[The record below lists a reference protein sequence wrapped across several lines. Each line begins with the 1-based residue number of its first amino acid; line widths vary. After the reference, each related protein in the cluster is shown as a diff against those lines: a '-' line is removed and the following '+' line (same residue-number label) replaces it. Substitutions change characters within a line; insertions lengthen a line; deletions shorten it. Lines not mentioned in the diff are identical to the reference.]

1 MKKICTILV
10 FTMAVFSLH
19 SQVFSEY
26 FEGAVVGEPLEGYN
40 EWAVTPKSGD
50 DFGVS
55 PFIGETPLVYGGY
68 QGSEIGHVAILDHEI
83 GNDDNTHRI
92 STKRVFLN
100 DEPLRITAG
109 EKIYVAFLVR
119 ISEES
124 KKNAW
129 RDFFT
134 FEGSATSSMT
144 RGRIFARISDSNEL
158 YFGIGKNS
166 NPPNPTEETLKWD
179 IAQTQLLVMVYE
191 GVEGDNNDII
201 SLYVNPDLSKDES
214 EQTVKIVA
222 ADTQSDYSGTANL
235 GINLRQRNIGAQIGG
250 IRIAKTWGEVLGA
263 QSEAPAISAPV
274 VGQASDVGAE
284 TFVANWSPV
293 VDAVGYS
300 VKVYKGEESVGTYHV
315 NGQSTSELF
324 VKGLLTNTT
333 YTYTVIAKGDGAT
346 YSDSDESAASAEFTT
361 LEGLDA
367 IHTDFS
373 DGTWGVL
380 YDSGNQPA
388 AGAFPSSFVNGF
400 DLSNTFLYDIS
411 RTDSRGELHQNGL
424 RMDRQS
430 NGGMVVLPTV
440 KSLEQIEIHA
450 IPGGAPRSINLKE
463 LVDGVWTTI
472 GTYEMTSSTEYKE
485 FIIPLSRTEPTK
497 LRIENAGT
505 GQVTLYQIITRTTN
519 PELLPAPA
527 VSDAT
532 DITST
537 GFAANWAVVDNA
549 TGYRVRVYQGTGL
562 VETVDVPGQ
571 AVNSVN
577 ITGLEPELEYTYKV
591 LALGDGFVNY
601 ADSYLS
607 DASLPFVTSPATS
620 IEDANANSYLYAVNR
635 TIYSSERGV
644 VEIYNLQGQ
653 KVLQALID
661 SRLEVDMPAGIYI
674 VTLLTEGG
682 KVNTFKMAVK

>member
-1 MKKICTILV
+1 MVVLKYDLDTQTSSIFINPEVGTSIEPAVADASDAVSTSSIRNAVQTIQFKV
-10 FTMAVFSLH
+10 
-19 SQVFSEY
+19 
-26 FEGAVVGEPLEGYN
+26 N
-40 EWAVTPKSGD
+40 
-50 DFGVS
+50 
-55 PFIGETPLVYGGY
+55 
-68 QGSEIGHVAILDHEI
+68 GSSKEV
-83 GNDDNTHRI
+83 
-92 STKRVFLN
+92 
-100 DEPLRITAG
+100 
-109 EKIYVAFLVR
+109 YVA
-119 ISEES
+119 
-124 KKNAW
+124 
-129 RDFFT
+129 
-134 FEGSATSSMT
+134 
-144 RGRIFARISDSNEL
+144 
-158 YFGIGKNS
+158 
-166 NPPNPTEETLKWD
+166 
-179 IAQTQLLVMVYE
+179 
-191 GVEGDNNDII
+191 
-201 SLYVNPDLSKDES
+201 
-214 EQTVKIVA
+214 
-222 ADTQSDYSGTANL
+222 
-235 GINLRQRNIGAQIGG
+235 GG
-250 IRIAKTWGEVLGA
+250 IRVSSTWAEAVA
-263 QSEAPAISAPV
+263 VKSTAPAISAPV

-300 VKVYKGEESVGTYHV
+300 VKVYRGEESVGTYHV

-346 YSDSDESAASAEFTT
+346 YSDSDESAASVEFTT

-505 GQVTLYQIITRTTN
+505 GQVALYQIITRTTN
-519 PELLPAPA
+519 PVLLAAPA

-577 ITGLEPELEYTYKV
+577 ITDLEPELEYTYKV